1 MQHNTVTTR
10 QLGANVSFTIPPVSS
25 ALDGALQHKIDNKT
39 KPLGSLG
46 QLEKIAYKVGRIQQ
60 SLFPNFSNPHV
71 LIFAGDHGAAKAGI
85 SAYPQDVSWQM
96 LENYLQGGAG
106 ANVFSRLNGL
116 KMVVIDAGVAHD
128 FGVREGLINAKIS
141 DMGTRNYLEEAA
153 MTREQCEEALRR
165 GARFAREAIEGGCN
179 VIGMGEKGIGNT
191 GSASIITHYL
201 TGAPLAECVGRGT
214 GLDDKGLAHKRAL
227 MQQAVDRAKL
237 PADADV
243 MTVLTE
249 FGGFEIVM
257 MVGAYLAAAE
267 AGITIMADGVIATSA
282 LLAAARIEPNVLDYV
297 IFCHKS
303 AESGHIVQLRA
314 LDADPVLDIGM
325 RLGEGTGVMVTFPIL
340 CAGIAFMNEMAS
352 FESAGVSQKIR

>member
-1 MQHNTVTTR
+1 MKFNIKPLSNELT
-10 QLGANVSFTIPPVSS
+10 AE
-25 ALDGALQHKIDNKT
+25 LQHKIDNKT

-46 QLEKIAYKVGRIQQ
+46 KLESIALQVGRIQNTL
-60 SLFPNFSNPHV
+60 SPCFKNPHM

-96 LENYLQGGAG
+96 VENYLQGGAG
-106 ANVFSRLNGL
+106 ANVFSRQNGMT
-116 KMVVIDAGVAHD
+116 MVVVDAGVAHE
-128 FGVREGLINAKIS
+128 FGEREGLINAKIS
-141 DMGTRNYLEEAA
+141 PTGTRNYIEEPA
-153 MTREQCEEALRR
+153 MTREQCELALER
-165 GARFAREAIEGGCN
+165 GAGFARAAIAKGCN
-179 VIGMGEKGIGNT
+179 IMGLGEKGIGNT
-191 GSASIITHYL
+191 GSASLITHLL
-201 TGAPLAECVGRGT
+201 TGVPLIECVGRGT
-214 GLDDKGLAHKRAL
+214 GINDEVLAHKRAL
-227 MQQAVDRAKL
+227 MQKAIDRAQL

-282 LLAAARIEPNVLDYV
+282 LLAAARMEPNLLDYV

-314 LDADPVLDIGM
+314 LKADPVMDIGM
-325 RLGEGTGVMVTFPIL
+325 RLGEGTGAMVTYPIL
-340 CAGIAFMNEMAS
+340 CSAMAFMNEMAS
-352 FESAGVSQKIR
+352 FESAGVSKNIC